1 MAIVL
6 WTYVYIYTNL
16 RCGAKPLAA
25 TSVMQLK
32 LALKQLAS
40 WNEAYFLSTSLL
52 TEDDES
58 VLLFFCCSGSRHE
71 NVSEVFHF
79 HLLKML

>member
-1 MAIVL
+1 MRAFLTWIRIL
-6 WTYVYIYTNL
+6 MWGNATF
-16 RCGAKPLAA
+16 
-25 TSVMQLK
+25 TSVVQLK

-58 VLLFFCCSGSRHE
+58 VFLFFCCRGSRHE